1 MLNEPFFVARLP
13 LGPTTNQSYKTV
25 NFKTKKGN
33 VVRRPG
39 ATPALLQFKKDSAK
53 LLAAQRSKQDWEV
66 INDIKARW
74 LKGEHTHL
82 TATLMCHLE
91 HMWVSDND
99 GRLKGAQDAAFN
111 FMGLNDNMVVRTII
125 EKCLAEGEPF
135 CEITVAIKDNFE
147 YGEKPKKRAT
157 RAKVAKKESNATD
170 VYLKKMKRRGEVL
183 AKTVK
188 YPAR

>member
-39 ATPALLQFKKDSAK
+39 ATPALLQFKKDAAK
-53 LLAAQRSKQDWEV
+53 LLAAQRSQQNWAT
-66 INDIKARW
+66 IHDIRARW

-82 TATLMCHLE
+82 TVTLMCHLE
-91 HMWVSDND
+91 HMWASDND
-99 GRLKGAQDAAFN
+99 GRLKGAQDAAFK
-111 FMGLNDNMVVRTII
+111 FMDINDNMAVKTII

-135 CEITVAIKDNFE
+135 CEITVAIKDDFV

-170 VYLKKMKRRGEVL
+170 VYLKKMRARGNAL

>member
-1 MLNEPFFVARLP
+1 MSNEPFFAARLP
-13 LGPTTNQSYKTV
+13 LGPTTNQSYQRVTY
-25 NFKTKKGN
+25 KTKKGMVN
-33 VVRRPG
+33 RLG

-53 LLAAQRSKQDWEV
+53 LLAAQRSQQNWAT

-82 TATLMCHLE
+82 TVSIKFHLL
-91 HMWVSDND
+91 HMWTSDND
-99 GRLKGAQDAAFN
+99 GRLKGAQDEAFK
-111 FMGLNDNMVVRTII
+111 FMGLNDNMAVKTVI

-135 CEITVAIKDNFE
+135 CEIAVAIKDDFV
-147 YGEKPKKRAT
+147 YAEKPKKRAT

-170 VYLKKMKRRGEVL
+170 VYLKKMKKRGEVL